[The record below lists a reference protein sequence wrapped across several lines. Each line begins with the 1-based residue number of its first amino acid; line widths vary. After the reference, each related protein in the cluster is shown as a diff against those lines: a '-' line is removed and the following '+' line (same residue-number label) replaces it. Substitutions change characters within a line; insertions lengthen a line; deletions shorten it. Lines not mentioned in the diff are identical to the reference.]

1 MKTDWASSSSELVAS
16 LAQHPGFNG
25 GILIHQ
31 ERGIVVRLLDH
42 STKEGITA
50 MKLTALYA
58 LLLAV
63 VPWMQAQQPS
73 STPHEKS
80 ISSHLGLHTFP
91 AKNQAAAQQQEDEK
105 ACYNWAKQNSG
116 YDPLAAL
123 VAQQQATSPAPAQ
136 PTAPKTQGAGVK
148 GAARG
153 AATGAVVGAI
163 AGDAGTGAA
172 AGAAGGAMAGRARAR
187 RVEKQEQK
195 EAEQQQQKQA
205 QKQAQEKAET
215 EKKLDGFKKGFS
227 ACMEAKGY
235 VVK

>member
-1 MKTDWASSSSELVAS
+1 MKPT
-16 LAQHPGFNG
+16 
-25 GILIHQ
+25 
-31 ERGIVVRLLDH
+31 LL
-42 STKEGITA
+42 SV
-50 MKLTALYA
+50 

-63 VPWMQAQQPS
+63 VPWMQAQQPT
-73 STPHEKS
+73 STPQEKS
-80 ISSHLGLHTFP
+80 ISSYLGLHTFP

-105 ACYNWAKQNSG
+105 ACYNWAQHDSG

-123 VAQQQATSPAPAQ
+123 IAQQQATSPAPAQ
-136 PTAPKTQGAGVK
+136 PTAPKTQGAGAKGAAK
-148 GAARG
+148 GAAR
-153 AATGAVVGAI
+153 GAVVGAI

-187 RVEKQEQK
+187 RAEKQAQK
-195 EAEQQQQKQA
+195 EPKQQQ

>member
-1 MKTDWASSSSELVAS
+1 MKPT
-16 LAQHPGFNG
+16 
-25 GILIHQ
+25 
-31 ERGIVVRLLDH
+31 LL
-42 STKEGITA
+42 SV
-50 MKLTALYA
+50 

-63 VPWMQAQQPS
+63 VPWMQAQQPT
-73 STPHEKS
+73 STPQEKS
-80 ISSHLGLHTFP
+80 ISSYLGLHTFP

-105 ACYNWAKQNSG
+105 ACYNWAKHDSG
-116 YDPLAAL
+116 YDPLDAL
-123 VAQQQATSPAPAQ
+123 IAQQQATSPAPAQ

-148 GAARG
+148 GAAGG
-153 AATGAVVGAI
+153 AARGAVVGAI

-187 RVEKQEQK
+187 RAEKQAQK
-195 EAEQQQQKQA
+195 EGKQQQQKQA